1 MKYKLLLFVM
11 LLGLGAGGLHADC
24 SLAVEQCSGVPVR
37 VLKNGYLQVKAAP
50 QACGAVVGLRYLP
63 LGTDLMPPF
72 EYKVEK
78 IDLLPDQVQ
87 VGGGGG
93 RTVFWGQKFLPA
105 QPMTVDEEV
114 SKPERAALGVSNQY
128 YQGLN
133 CSLVRQV
140 ILERGAAALKISFTL
155 KNTGNTPL
163 VLRPWD
169 NLVAHLDPRSK
180 DDVLLPGRGGVS
192 HVGGIGVQRLDHDG
206 IFIKGRN
213 VFAKEVKIAAARNW
227 IARRNDGSPLIL
239 AMRLV
244 SEPMPPDGFFY
255 CWSSDGDSPV
265 RTMEIICP
273 PVNLAPGGERTYELE
288 YMIFRGLDNLKEICS
303 DIGINCEIRK
313 DRLEWQFAV
322 VRSTPA
328 QTLKVYAGDQAL
340 GELQLPAMQ
349 PGQAYRAEL
358 PLNGLPAGE
367 LPVSGEFS
375 GGARFR
381 LLEPMPPFSIKK
393 K

>member
-1 MKYKLLLFVM
+1 MKYKLLLLMM
-11 LLGLGAGGLHADC
+11 LPGLGAGALRADC
-24 SLAVEQCSGVPVR
+24 SLTVEQRSGIPVR
-37 VLKNGYLQVKAAP
+37 VLKNDYLRAEVAP
-50 QACGAVVGLRYLP
+50 QACGAVVGLRCLP
-63 LGTDLMPPF
+63 PGTDLMPPF

-87 VGGGGG
+87 VSNGGG
-93 RTVFWGQKFLPA
+93 RTVLWGQKLLPT
-105 QPMTVDEEV
+105 QPLAVSEEI
-114 SKPERAALGVSNQY
+114 SKPEYTALGLSSQY
-128 YQGLN
+128 YQGLS
-133 CSLVRQV
+133 CSLMRRI

-155 KNTGNTPL
+155 KNTGTNPI

-169 NLVAHLDPRSK
+169 NLVAYLDPRSK

-192 HVGGIGVQRLDHDG
+192 RVGDIGVQRLDHDR
-206 IFIKGRN
+206 IFVKGRD
-213 VFAKEVKIAAARNW
+213 VFSKEVKIAAARNW

-244 SEPMPPDGFFY
+244 SEQMPPDGFFY

-273 PVNLAPGGERTYELE
+273 PARLAPGEERTYELE
-288 YMIFRGLDNLKEICS
+288 YMIFQGLDNLKEICG
-303 DIGINCEIRK
+303 DIGINCGIRQ

-322 VRSTPA
+322 VHPVPA

-358 PLNGLPAGE
+358 PLNGLPVGE

-381 LLEPMPPFSIKK
+381 LLEPVSAFSMKK
-393 K
+393 Q